1 MFVPDYKNIEN
12 AARNFPSIRIPLYEH
27 IISTEFM
34 ERVHGEG
41 FSHLYHGD
49 EKERYEF
56 FRRYALFQ
64 KNGI

>member
-1 MFVPDYKNIEN
+1 MFIPNDKNIEN
-12 AARNFPSIRIPLYEH
+12 AARNFPSSRIPLYEH

-41 FSHLYHGD
+41 FSNLYHGN

-56 FRRYALFQ
+56 FRRYALF
-64 KNGI
+64 